1 MKKTNPPKSPFSK
14 GGLFKPPFE
23 KGGQGGFVIFGD
35 ESLAIHKHLPQN
47 EKPQRKNGVL
57 PLFLVLLVLL
67 LLAAACGKKSMPLSP
82 DQVLP
87 APVRE
92 FKLSQEGDALVLNWL
107 LPRVN
112 LIGQPL
118 TQVQGCRVYR
128 CDVSGVEAAAQCP
141 TNFVLY
147 ADIDLAYPK
156 QGEVRGEAVLFQDR
170 ELAPDR
176 RYYYRVAAY
185 DQDGYPGGW
194 SPTLS
199 HVWGWLP
206 RPPRDLKAAAGDKV
220 VALTWSPV
228 TQLSNGSP
236 ARDLA
241 GYLVYRRSGDGAWI
255 KVSPAPV
262 TATAYQDVAV
272 LNEVEYTY
280 KIQAVRRV
288 GGELLASGDSP
299 LQVAK
304 PEKLTPPP
312 PLLGLF
318 AVATSQGVELR
329 WESSPAADLAGYR
342 VYRRGPGETEFARLT
357 PELLTKPYFVDTRAR
372 RGQTYYYYV
381 TAVDSTRRANESLP
395 SEEAAIRY

>member
-1 MKKTNPPKSPFSK
+1 MSRPCDRRRGT
-14 GGLFKPPFE
+14 
-23 KGGQGGFVIFGD
+23 GD
-35 ESLAIHKHLPQN
+35 RGAGSALPA
-47 EKPQRKNGVL
+47 
-57 PLFLVLLVLL
+57 LFLVLALL
-67 LLAAACGKKSMPLSP
+67 LLAAACGKKLPPLEP
-82 DQVLP
+82 DKVLP

-92 FKLSQEGDALVLNWL
+92 FRVSQEGDALVLSWL

-112 LIGQPL
+112 LLGQPL

-128 CDVSGVEAAAQCP
+128 TDCRGVSPDTPCP
-141 TNFVLY
+141 TNLVLY
-147 ADIDLAYPK
+147 ADIDLAYPQK
-156 QGEVRGEAVLFQDR
+156 GEVRGEALVFQDR
-170 ELAPDR
+170 ELVPDH
-176 RYYYRVAAY
+176 RYFYRVAAY
-185 DQDGYPGGW
+185 DQGGYLGGW

-206 RPPRDLKAAAGDKV
+206 RPPRDLKAAPGDKV
-220 VALTWSPV
+220 VLLKWSPV

-241 GYLVYRRSGDGAWI
+241 GYLIYRRSGDSAWI
-255 KVSPAPV
+255 KLRPEPLAQAV
-262 TATAYQDVAV
+262 YQDVAV

-280 KIQAVRRV
+280 KVQAVRRL

-318 AVATSQGVELR
+318 AVATAQGVELR
-329 WESSPAADLAGYR
+329 WDPSPAADLAGYR
-342 VYRRGPGETEFARLT
+342 VYRRGPGVEALELLT
-357 PELLTKPYFVDTRAR
+357 PELLTKPYFVDFRVQ
-372 RGQTYYYYV
+372 RGRTYYYYV

-395 SEEAAIRY
+395 SEEAAISY